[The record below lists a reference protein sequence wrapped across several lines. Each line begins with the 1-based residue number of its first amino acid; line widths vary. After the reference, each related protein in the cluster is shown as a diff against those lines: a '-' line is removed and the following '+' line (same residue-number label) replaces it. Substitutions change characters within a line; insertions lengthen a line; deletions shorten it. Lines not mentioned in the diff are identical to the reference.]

1 MRAWSSHLRR
11 MLLFLQTQNE
21 KKDQW
26 MQVPM
31 NAVARHLAR
40 EAFGEPGADWNE
52 KFASLLRL
60 M

>member
-1 MRAWSSHLRR
+1 

-52 KFASLLRL
+52 KFASVLRL